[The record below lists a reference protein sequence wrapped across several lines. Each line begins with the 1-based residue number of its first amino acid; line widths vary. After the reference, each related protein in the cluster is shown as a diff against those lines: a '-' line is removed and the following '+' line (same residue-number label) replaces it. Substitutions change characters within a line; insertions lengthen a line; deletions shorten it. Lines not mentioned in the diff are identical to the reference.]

1 MKWVGNEVANLS
13 QDVVMRI
20 NSLLRVHRTRLMQSI
35 TRLALSVFALLTV
48 SHLLAQETY
57 LPENAPTSWWEAV
70 QKDITQR
77 EYHFSSEDQITYRAP
92 NRANDLVAFVQPGK
106 FEMAPHLDSLG
117 DWKAS
122 ISLEGI
128 YTDGIKLYSPEPS
141 QQFKINATDNH
152 VVFDYPHFQEEYINN
167 KEGVRQ
173 NFILKHG
180 PTDVTQIEVRL
191 NIAGLIPSKVDDSE
205 IHLCQRQ
212 QGKLETLIIYKD
224 LNCWDA
230 NNRKIKAHFEVV
242 NNEAHILLETK
253 NPIVYPITI
262 DPINTT
268 VVSTLT
274 ESKDLGHLGYSVS
287 SAGDV
292 NGDGYSDVIVGAW
305 YYPNGQA
312 REGVAFVYHGSASG
326 ISTSYATLL
335 EANQAWAYFGYSV
348 AGAGDVNG
356 DGYSD
361 VIVGARFYNNGTTD
375 EGGAFIFHGS
385 SSGLSTS
392 ASTVLDCNQ
401 ASSYFGSS
409 VASAGDVNGDGY
421 SDVIV
426 GAERYDNGQSNEG
439 AAFVFHGS
447 SSGVSTTAS
456 FMVEG
461 NQSNAWLGKSVAS
474 AGDVNGDGYS
484 DVIIGVYGANN
495 GQADEGIV
503 RIYHG
508 SSSGLSTTIAITL
521 EENQSDAELGH
532 AVSSAGDVN
541 GDGYSDV
548 IVGARHYTYGQSNEG
563 VAFIYHGSSSGIN
576 GTYAAILE
584 VNEANAEFGYTV
596 ACAGDVN
603 GDGYSDVIVGAPLYD
618 GAGSDRGVARVY
630 HGSASGIST
639 SHSGQVTQTQ
649 NSAQFGIS
657 VSSAGDV
664 NGDGL
669 SDIIVGADLINGSNS
684 EEGRAYVFHGSS
696 TGVSSTLKATLE
708 SNQASAYFGY
718 SISSAGDVNADGYSD
733 VIVGARYYDNG
744 ETNEGAAFVYHGSS
758 SGLSTTAS
766 TFLEPDQ
773 TGADFGFSAAGAGDV
788 NGDGYD
794 DVIIGAYRYDNGQTD
809 EGVAFVFH
817 GSSSGIATTAATT
830 LEENQADAQFG
841 YSVSTAGDVNGDGY
855 SDVIVSARY
864 YTNGQS
870 YEGAAFV
877 YHGSSSGINSTYA
890 AFMEEN
896 KAAANMGR
904 SVSCAGDVNGDGY
917 SDVIVGADNHT
928 NGQANEGAF
937 YVYHGS
943 STGINTTAAT
953 SVESNQASANL
964 GRFTSSAGDVN
975 GDGYSDVIVGAVNY
989 DNGETDEGVVF
1000 VYHGSSSGISSTPTT
1015 TLEEDQAGAS
1025 FGQCV
1030 SSAGDVNGD
1039 GYADVIVGAIYY
1051 DNGQTDEGAAFIY
1064 LGSSSG
1070 LSTNA
1075 DVRLEADQADANFG
1089 QAVAGAGDVNG
1100 DGFSDVIVGS
1110 NLYENGQTDEGAV
1123 FVYHG
1128 GEADGLPNQ
1137 MRFYDNLSAT
1147 RLTVGYQSNDSFAV
1161 GLNQKSFLGRQK
1173 GRLVFE
1179 VATAGSGLST
1189 GSNGLLANSVAA
1201 SDTGE
1206 FTDLTTSG
1214 TVLKKMTPMVSTSH
1228 TIRARIEYQKTT
1240 AITGQVHGPW
1250 RYFTNGINGM
1260 AHTPLPVEL
1269 ISFEAHAL
1277 GETAMLRW
1285 TTASELN
1292 NSHFVIERK
1301 VNSGN
1306 WTPIGRVEGTGT
1318 TQEKH
1323 HYEFVDNNPAIGNN
1337 FYRLRQVDFDG
1348 KFELSPTRLVEFNNH
1363 TPKDVVIFPNP
1374 TNGSINVAGVD
1385 EISSLKVIS
1394 MDGRVLLYKDNI
1406 HQTTDKLD
1414 IQILGT
1420 GLYLLEIELDEG
1432 NKTVV
1437 KRFCVQ

>member
-1 MKWVGNEVANLS
+1 MCNRIEGSLQGVI
-13 QDVVMRI
+13 MRI
-20 NSLLRVHRTRLMQSI
+20 NNQLRVRRIRFIQSI
-35 TRLALSVFALLTV
+35 SCITFSAFTLLTIPQLV
-48 SHLLAQETY
+48 QAQAVE
-57 LPENAPTSWWEAV
+57 LPENVTTSWWEAV
-70 QKDITQR
+70 QTDITQR

-92 NRANDLVAFVQPGK
+92 NRANDLVAFVQPGN
-106 FEMAPHLDSLG
+106 FEMEPRLDSLD

-122 ISLEGI
+122 IRLEGF
-128 YTDGIKLYSPEPS
+128 YADGIKLYSSEPS
-141 QQFKINATDNH
+141 NQLKINADDNR
-152 VVFDYPHFQEEYINN
+152 VVFDYLHFQEEYINN
-167 KEGVRQ
+167 KEGLRQ

-180 PTDVTQIEVRL
+180 PTDVNEIEVRL
-191 NIAGLIPSKVDDSE
+191 NIAGLIPNKVHNSE

-212 QGKLETLIIYKD
+212 QGKLETQIIYKD

-230 NNRKIKAHFEVV
+230 NNQKIDAHFEV
-242 NNEAHILLETK
+242 TK
-253 NPIVYPITI
+253 NEVRIQLKNTKSLAYPITI
-262 DPINTT
+262 DPISSSSSTT
-268 VVSTLT
+268 LQEDQAASL
-274 ESKDLGHLGYSVS
+274 LGWCVS

-292 NGDGYSDVIVGAW
+292 NGDGYSDVIVSAID
-305 YYPNGQA
+305 YDKGQSN
-312 REGVAFVYHGSASG
+312 EGVVFLYLGSATG
-326 ISTSYATLL
+326 ISNSSAQTIQRNI
-335 EANQAWAYFGYSV
+335 ANARLGHSIAC
-348 AGAGDVNG
+348 AGDVNG

-361 VIVGARFYNNGTTD
+361 IIIAPQNYTNGQSNEGTAYVYHGNGTN
-375 EGGAFIFHGS
+375 
-385 SSGLSTS
+385 LSFATQ
-392 ASTVLDCNQ
+392 LEINQ
-401 ASSYFGSS
+401 ANAYFGRS

-426 GAERYDNGQSNEG
+426 GAYLYDNGQSNEG

-447 SSGVSTTAS
+447 SSGVSTTAATQLEENS
-456 FMVEG
+456 SDSDFG
-461 NQSNAWLGKSVAS
+461 FSVAS
-474 AGDVNGDGYS
+474 AGDVNADGYS
-484 DVIIGVYGANN
+484 DVIVGAYSHES
-495 GQADEGIV
+495 GQTNEGLAFV
-503 RIYHG
+503 YHG
-508 SSSGLSTTIAITL
+508 SAIGISTSATTTL
-521 EENQSDAELGH
+521 QKNQTGAWFGYS
-532 AVSSAGDVN
+532 VSSAGDVN

-548 IVGARHYTYGQSNEG
+548 IVGARLYTNGQSNEG
-563 VAFIYHGSSSGIN
+563 CAFVFHGSASGVSTTSSVTLEANQASSWYGVSVSCAGDVNGDGFSDVIVGAPYFDAGGTDRGMARVYHGSASGIN
-576 GTYAAILE
+576 STYATQINKTQNSTEL
-584 VNEANAEFGYTV
+584 GLSV
-596 ACAGDVN
+596 ASAGDVN
-603 GDGYSDVIVGAPLYD
+603 GDGYSDVIVGANRYN
-618 GAGSDRGVARVY
+618 AGQSVEGCAFVY
-630 HGSASGIST
+630 
-639 SHSGQVTQTQ
+639 
-649 NSAQFGIS
+649 
-657 VSSAGDV
+657 
-664 NGDGL
+664 
-669 SDIIVGADLINGSNS
+669 
-684 EEGRAYVFHGSS
+684 HGSS
-696 TGVSSTLKATLE
+696 TGVNSSLKASME
-708 SNQASAYFGY
+708 SDQANAYFGY
-718 SISSAGDVNADGYSD
+718 SVSSAGDVNADGYSD

-794 DVIIGAYRYDNGQTD
+794 DVIVGAYRYDNGQTD

-864 YTNGQS
+864 YTHGQS

-953 SVESNQASANL
+953 SVESNQSSANL
-964 GRFTSSAGDVN
+964 GRFTSCAGDVN

-1110 NLYENGQTDEGAV
+1110 NLYENGQTDEGAA

-1128 GEADGLPNQ
+1128 GESDGLPNQ

-1147 RLTVGYQSNDSFAV
+1147 RLTAGYLSNDSFAV
-1161 GLNQKSFLGRQK
+1161 GLNQKSYLGRQI

-1179 VATAGSGLST
+1179 VATAGSAWTS
-1189 GSNGLLANSVAA
+1189 GSNGQLSNSVAA
-1201 SDTGE
+1201 SDTGD
-1206 FTDLTTSG
+1206 FTDLTTTG
-1214 TVLKKMTPMVSTSH
+1214 TVLKKMTPMISGSH
-1228 TIRARIEYQKTT
+1228 NVRARIEYQKTK
-1240 AITGQVHGPW
+1240 AITGQVYGPW
-1250 RYFTNGINGM
+1250 RYFTNSINGM
-1260 AHTPLPVEL
+1260 AHSPLPVEL
-1269 ISFEAHAL
+1269 TSFDAYAL
-1277 GETAMLRW
+1277 GETAMLQW
-1285 TTASELN
+1285 TTASEIN
-1292 NSHFVIERK
+1292 NSHFVIERM
-1301 VNSGN
+1301 VESGK
-1306 WTPIGRVEGTGT
+1306 WVPIGRVEGMGN
-1318 TQEKH
+1318 TQQKH
-1323 HYEFVDNNPAIGNN
+1323 NYEFIDNNPAIGKN

-1348 KFELSPTRLVEFNNH
+1348 KFEFSPTRLVEFKVH
-1363 TPKDVVIFPNP
+1363 SPKEVVVFPNP
-1374 TNGSINVAGVD
+1374 TTSVIYVASD
-1385 EISSLKVIS
+1385 EEISTITIRS
-1394 MDGRVLLYKDNI
+1394 MDGRALQVHDNVLRNTFEITLSDVPM
-1406 HQTTDKLD
+1406 
-1414 IQILGT
+1414 
-1420 GLYLLEIELDEG
+1420 GLYTMEIDLRDGE
-1432 NKTVV
+1432 KTIV
-1437 KRFCVQ
+1437 KRISVHPAN